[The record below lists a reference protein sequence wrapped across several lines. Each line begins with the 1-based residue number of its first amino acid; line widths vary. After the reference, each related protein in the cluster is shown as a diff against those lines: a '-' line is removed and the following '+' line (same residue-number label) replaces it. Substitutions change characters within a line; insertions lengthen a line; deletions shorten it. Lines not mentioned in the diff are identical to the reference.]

1 MNQNRP
7 YFAFKVHKMSAGVQ
21 RHDFG
26 WICSF
31 EHRTT
36 SKRVLNTTTLCNC
49 FCGSVAALA
58 GRVCSATWWRKELR
72 LPSHTA
78 SIFGVGFPSDQT
90 TSRKDPS
97 SHYTNILSR
106 PSDTSPQE
114 QKRFASQSKFL
125 SSASN
130 VCCLLWGAKNSE
142 FRWFRLW
149 TPANTLCTLN
159 AWFCYTLSWPAS

>member
-1 MNQNRP
+1 MSRGTILVE
-7 YFAFKVHKMSAGVQ
+7 FALLNTALLLNEFSTQ
-21 RHDFG
+21 RHFV
-26 WICSF
+26 
-31 EHRTT
+31 TA
-36 SKRVLNTTTLCNC
+36 

-149 TPANTLCTLN
+149 TPADTLCTLN